1 MSNSKMSQVIKSVLE
16 LTDSVLGK
24 PATRGQVIQVIEL
37 IESFDAP
44 VKPAAKEQMA
54 TATKTKPK
62 DVKKVNKTKAKA
74 LRRPYTSPKVVVKWS
89 ELNWWIDEVLDGKS
103 HLISYADLGAIL
115 PIQQMN
121 AQAIETKLRKE
132 ARIRGYKT
140 VKIQFNRKLSNVSVH
155 ATR

>member
-37 IESFDAP
+37 IESFDTP
-44 VKPAAKEQMA
+44 VKPERKEHMKNV
-54 TATKTKPK
+54 TKIKDVKNVTKTK
-62 DVKKVNKTKAKA
+62 DKT
-74 LRRPYTSPKVVVKWS
+74 LRRPYTAPKVVVKWS

-103 HLISYADLGAIL
+103 HYISYADLSAIL
-115 PIQQMN
+115 PIHQMN

-132 ARIRGYKT
+132 ARIRGCKS
-140 VKIQFNRKLSNVSVH
+140 VKIKFNRAASNMFIH
-155 ATR
+155 AIR